1 MRLSSV
7 VFGIGLFLCASAS
20 SFAAAVFERVV
31 GDVRASSGQGQ
42 AVAMTQGQ
50 RIESGATVTT
60 GADGQTMLR
69 FDDGQAVVL
78 NPDSEFK
85 VTDYKFD
92 RDRPQ
97 ADNVVFELLKGAM
110 RSVSGLIGARSR
122 NSFALRVPQATIG
135 IRGTDFMVALV
146 NPAYMSVLNGAIAAT
161 NAAGTVSFAAGSLGT
176 IATSG
181 TLATSITAAGLPAS
195 VSASFSQ
202 MGSLAVSAAG
212 AGAGAG
218 TGAGAGAA
226 TGAAAGGVSLGVV
239 GAVGAALGAAAAL
252 SSSSASSSSSATTTT
267 TTTTTTR

>member
-60 GADGQTMLR
+60 GADGQTTLR

-146 NPAYMSVLNGAIAAT
+146 NPAYLSVLNGAIAAT

-212 AGAGAG
+212 AGAG

-252 SSSSASSSSSATTTT
+252 SSSSASSSSSTTTTT